1 MKQILSSL
9 FLVLFISSSAQFSTL
24 DILPTQGM
32 WSIYKGY
39 IDDME
44 IEVIPDGHR
53 ARVEM
58 TFVVYVDS
66 INNHPNNYYG
76 KLPSYKDNL
85 LEAQMKFK
93 MPTDA
98 FFYDS
103 YLWLNS
109 STIIRSKLM
118 PRGEANWV
126 YDSIVNRKIDP
137 SILQQEWDDNY
148 SLKIFP
154 ISTTFARKAKIA
166 FSVPFKVEENGREF
180 VELPEEI
187 LKHLNSNS
195 QTRII
200 LNHKAQFKFK
210 HLVFPLSG
218 KIINETSSS
227 VTMDVKN
234 SNLLSNPKCYLE
246 FQNER
251 PKSLLS
257 LFHQKLNADENFYDL
272 RIFTKGLSNLTKP
285 TSSFSVKIPL
295 RDNGFIYQSYSNNS
309 GQLNSN
315 SSYIECGGI
324 HGDIDFDKPIEL
336 RYKNGSIFFTHTDTM
351 ESSNLGEFVC
361 QNWAYQFSHVFKNTE
376 TQAASLKYRVLNSQT
391 AFLALENGD
400 TVTTTKGNEM
410 VDYNG
415 KWRSGIINQENNS
428 ISIYPNPVVTDFT
441 IESVLPIISIR
452 ILEISGRLIY
462 SNVLSKNTNLIE
474 LNSEVLNMKRGIYWI
489 IIEDKSQTTTLKII
503 KE

>member
-1 MKQILSSL
+1 
-9 FLVLFISSSAQFSTL
+9 
-24 DILPTQGM
+24 
-32 WSIYKGY
+32 
-39 IDDME
+39 
-44 IEVIPDGHR
+44 
-53 ARVEM
+53 
-58 TFVVYVDS
+58 
-66 INNHPNNYYG
+66 
-76 KLPSYKDNL
+76 
-85 LEAQMKFK
+85 
-93 MPTDA
+93 
-98 FFYDS
+98 
-103 YLWLNS
+103 
-109 STIIRSKLM
+109 
-118 PRGEANWV
+118 
-126 YDSIVNRKIDP
+126 
-137 SILQQEWDDNY
+137 
-148 SLKIFP
+148 LKIFP

-195 QTRII
+195 QTRLI

-234 SNLLSNPKCYLE
+234 SNLLSNSKCYLE
-246 FQNER
+246 FQNDR
-251 PKSLLS
+251 PKRLLS

-361 QNWAYQFSHVFKNTE
+361 QNWAYQFSQVFKNTE

-415 KWRSGIINQENNS
+415 KWRSGIINQKNNS

>member
-1 MKQILSSL
+1 MKQILSNL
-9 FLVLFISSSAQFSTL
+9 FLVLFISSSAQFSNL
-24 DILPTQGM
+24 DILPTMGR
-32 WSIYKGY
+32 WSIHKGY
-39 IDDME
+39 IDNME

-66 INNHPNNYYG
+66 INNHPNNYHG

-93 MPTDA
+93 IPADA

-103 YLWLNS
+103 YLWLNP
-109 STIIRSKLM
+109 STIIRAKLM
-118 PRGEANWV
+118 PRGEANRV

-137 SILQQEWDDNY
+137 SILQHDWGGNY

-154 ISTTFARKAKIA
+154 ISTIFARKAKIA

-195 QTRII
+195 QTRFI

-227 VTMDVKN
+227 VTLDVKN
-234 SNLLSNPKCYLE
+234 SNLLSNPKCYIE
-246 FQNER
+246 FQNDR
-251 PKSLLS
+251 PKRLLS
-257 LFHQKLNADENFYDL
+257 LFYQKLNADENFYDL
-272 RIFTKGLSNLTKP
+272 RIFTKGLINLTKP

-295 RDNGFIYQSYSNNS
+295 RDNGFIYQSYSNS
-309 GQLNSN
+309 LGQLNSS

-324 HGDIDFDKPIEL
+324 NGDIDFDKPIEL
-336 RYKNGSIFFTHTDTM
+336 RYKNGSTFYTHADTM
-351 ESSNLGEFVC
+351 ESGNLGEFVC
-361 QNWAYQFSHVFKNTE
+361 QNWAYQFSQVFKNTE
-376 TQAASLKYRVLNSQT
+376 TQAASLKYRVLNNQT

-400 TVTTTKGNEM
+400 TVSTTKGNDM
-410 VDYNG
+410 IDNTGGV
-415 KWRSGIINQENNS
+415 RSGILNSENNS
-428 ISIYPNPVVTDFT
+428 VSIYPNPIIKDFT
-441 IESVLPIISIR
+441 IESKSPINSIR
-452 ILEISGRLIY
+452 ILDISGRVIY
-462 SNVLSKNTNLIE
+462 YRVPPKGSKLIE
-474 LNSEVLNMKRGIYWI
+474 LNSEELGMKRGIYWVM
-489 IIEDKSQTTTLKII
+489 IEDKNESYTLKAI

>member
-24 DILPTQGM
+24 DILPTQGR

-93 MPTDA
+93 MPADA

-103 YLWLNS
+103 YLWLNP
-109 STIIRSKLM
+109 STIIRAKLM

-137 SILQQEWDDNY
+137 SILQHDWDDNY

-195 QTRII
+195 QTRLI

-227 VTMDVKN
+227 VTYGCK
-234 SNLLSNPKCYLE
+234 K
-246 FQNER
+246 
-251 PKSLLS
+251 
-257 LFHQKLNADENFYDL
+257 
-272 RIFTKGLSNLTKP
+272 
-285 TSSFSVKIPL
+285 
-295 RDNGFIYQSYSNNS
+295 
-309 GQLNSN
+309 
-315 SSYIECGGI
+315 
-324 HGDIDFDKPIEL
+324 
-336 RYKNGSIFFTHTDTM
+336 
-351 ESSNLGEFVC
+351 
-361 QNWAYQFSHVFKNTE
+361 
-376 TQAASLKYRVLNSQT
+376 
-391 AFLALENGD
+391 
-400 TVTTTKGNEM
+400 
-410 VDYNG
+410 
-415 KWRSGIINQENNS
+415 
-428 ISIYPNPVVTDFT
+428 
-441 IESVLPIISIR
+441 
-452 ILEISGRLIY
+452 
-462 SNVLSKNTNLIE
+462 
-474 LNSEVLNMKRGIYWI
+474 
-489 IIEDKSQTTTLKII
+489 
-503 KE
+503 

>member
-24 DILPTQGM
+24 DILPTQGR

-109 STIIRSKLM
+109 STIIRAKLM

-166 FSVPFKVEENGREF
+166 FSVPFKVEEDGREI

-195 QTRII
+195 QSRII

-246 FQNER
+246 FQNDR
-251 PKSLLS
+251 PKRLLS

-295 RDNGFIYQSYSNNS
+295 IDNGFIYQSYSNNS
-309 GQLNSN
+309 GQLNSS
-315 SSYIECGGI
+315 SSYIEYGGI

-336 RYKNGSIFFTHTDTM
+336 RYKNGSTFYTHADTM
-351 ESSNLGEFVC
+351 ESGNLGEFVC
-361 QNWAYQFSHVFKNTE
+361 QNWAYQFSQVFKNTE
-376 TQAASLKYRVLNSQT
+376 TQTASLKYRVLNSQT

-415 KWRSGIINQENNS
+415 KWRSGIKNQKNNS

-462 SNVLSKNTNLIE
+462 SNELSKNTNLIE

-489 IIEDKSQTTTLKII
+489 IIEDKSQTTTLKIT